1 MRFTKWT
8 CTVLMLLS
16 LGAWANGQAQS
27 DSPKPDAGQAQP
39 AAQPAAQPT
48 TAALEVSP
56 AATVTAPAPAPPPA
70 TTVPA
75 AASAQQTGA
84 AAPPA
89 TIDQVVTRFIA
100 REKALVELLKDRT
113 PVVETYLQT
122 VKADSDLG
130 PVPTGDKYFL
140 GHMDLGADIEHRTY
154 LKDSASIQKHLLGGF
169 NKLFT
174 VQYKPLGFS
183 WMIFADR
190 DEFDREHYEFKFIR
204 REFLGDVRTLVFD
217 VTPKKEAGNGR
228 FLGRV
233 WVEDQDFNIVRLN
246 GTYAPHQRNE
256 FFFHMDSWRLNLI
269 SGYWVPSYIYSEEGD
284 FRYGQKNKF
293 AFKAQTRMW
302 GYDLKKAGKEDELTQ
317 ILIDSPSVQDQSAA
331 AQDASPVE
339 SQRLWQQQ
347 AEDNA
352 LDRLQK
358 AGLLAPEGEVD
369 KVLQTVVNNMM
380 ITNNIDLPRPV
391 RCRVLLTSPLET
403 FSVGNTIVLSRGL
416 VDVLPDEAS
425 LAMVLSHELAHIAL
439 GQNVGSKYAYNDRML
454 FDDESTYSNL
464 GFRHDDVEEQ
474 SADKKALDLLKNS
487 PYAQKLDSAG
497 LFLRML
503 ALRGK
508 TLPGLLNAHLGN
520 AIALNGEPTRLT
532 DIMNRAPQLD
542 MNKLDQ
548 IAALPLG
555 GRVKL
560 NPWDNKVDLIKAAPV
575 ALTSIREK
583 MPFEV
588 TPFFPRLSR
597 LTAVADAN
605 AAATSAAAAVP
616 AALAPS
622 VTAPVTSATTTSSPS
637 APVSVTPVSASN
649 Q

>member
-39 AAQPAAQPT
+39 AAQPTAQAVAA
-48 TAALEVSP
+48 P
-56 AATVTAPAPAPPPA
+56 AVAPAPPPA
-70 TTVPA
+70 SVVVA
-75 AASAQQTGA
+75 SAASSPSA

-89 TIDQVVTRFIA
+89 TMDQVVERFIA
-100 REKALVELLKDRT
+100 REKGLVELLKDRT
-113 PVVETYLQT
+113 PVVETYLQN
-122 VKADSDLG
+122 VKADADLG
-130 PVPTGDKYFL
+130 LVPVGDKYFL
-140 GHMDLGADIEHRTY
+140 GHMDLGEDIGNRTY
-154 LKDSASIQKHLLGGF
+154 LKDSASIQKHLLGGV

-190 DEFDREHYEFKFIR
+190 DEFDREHYEFKFVR
-204 REFLGDVRTLVFD
+204 REFLGDVRALVFD

-228 FLGRV
+228 FLGRI

-256 FFFHMDSWRLNLI
+256 YFFHMDSWRLNLI
-269 SGYWVPSYIYSEEGD
+269 PGYWVPAYIYSEEGD

-293 AFKAQTRMW
+293 AFRAQTRMW
-302 GYDLKKAGKEDELTQ
+302 GYDLKRAGKEDELTQ

-454 FDDESTYSNL
+454 FDDEATYSNL

-503 ALRGK
+503 ALRGGA
-508 TLPGLLNAHLGN
+508 LPGLLNAHLGN
-520 AIALNGEPTRLT
+520 PIAVNGEPTRLT

-560 NPWDNKVDLIKAAPV
+560 NPWDNKVDLIKAPPV

-597 LTAVADAN
+597 LKAVAEDN
-605 AAATSAAAAVP
+605 AAATTAAAAVP
-616 AALAPS
+616 ASPASAPATS
-622 VTAPVTSATTTSSPS
+622 TAATSSPS
-637 APVSVTPVSASN
+637 APVTVTPVSASN